1 MTAKEY
7 LSQAYRLNMKVDSL
21 LEELSELK
29 ELSRSIQSPGF
40 ELGYN
45 PNRPTDAAFEKTV
58 MKIVDMEN
66 SINEEIDR
74 LIDIKS
80 NIREVINQVSDEDQQ
95 MILRKRYIHFMSWDD
110 ISKGMGFSVRW
121 THTLHDRALRAV
133 EEILKN
139 EDETCQ

>member
-7 LSQAYRLNMKVDSL
+7 LSQAYRLDMKVNSR
-21 LEELSELK
+21 LEELSELR

-40 ELGYN
+40 EPGYN
-45 PNRPTDAAFEKTV
+45 PNKPIDATFEKTI

-66 SINEEIDR
+66 DINEEIDS

-80 NIREVINQVSDEDQQ
+80 SIRKVISQVPDEDQQ

-110 ISKGMGFSVRW
+110 IAKEMNYSVRW
-121 THTLHDRALRAV
+121 TLILHGRALGAI
-133 EEILKN
+133 EKILSGR
-139 EDETCQ
+139 